1 MRQTFSLLFF
11 LKKRQNHM
19 DGLHPIM
26 VRITINGKSVEICTG
41 QKALLANWSIRL
53 HQCVGSCA
61 KQTNL
66 FLKSIRFRL
75 NQIFYQQSLY
85 GETTTPQKIKDT
97 FTGADKKNHYYFLYL
112 NYIMRV

>member
-1 MRQTFSLLFF
+1 
-11 LKKRQNHM
+11 
-19 DGLHPIM
+19 M

-85 GETTTPQKIKDT
+85 GETTTPQKSKILLQEQTKRIII
-97 FTGADKKNHYYFLYL
+97 YFLYL